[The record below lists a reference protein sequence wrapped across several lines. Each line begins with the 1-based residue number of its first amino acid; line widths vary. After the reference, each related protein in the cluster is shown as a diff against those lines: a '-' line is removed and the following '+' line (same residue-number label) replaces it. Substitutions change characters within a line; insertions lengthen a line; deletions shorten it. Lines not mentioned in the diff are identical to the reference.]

1 MAVHQE
7 LLPVLPLCPFPTR
20 FVPCRDAGGS
30 VRLCHLLSRGGLR
43 RDPRLQQRR
52 AGQVWL

>member
-30 VRLCHLLSRGGLR
+30 VRLCHLLGRGGLR